1 MNLMKM
7 MMMMMVVVMM
17 MMMVVVMMMMTDVNE
32 ISYIHSLTHSFLP
45 AGVCFRTGTQ
55 MLEAFC
61 TETLFCTHTQTP
73 LDTEVCKTRIVYTQ
87 KLLHR
92 ATFTQRNRY
101 TEQLLHT
108 NVFTRRYT

>member
-7 MMMMMVVVMM
+7 MMMMVAVM
-17 MMMVVVMMMMTDVNE
+17 MMMVVVMMMMMMTDVNE

-45 AGVCFRTGTQ
+45 AGGLLQDWHTDARG
-55 MLEAFC
+55 FC

-73 LDTEVCKTRIVYTQ
+73 LDTEVCKHRIVYTQ